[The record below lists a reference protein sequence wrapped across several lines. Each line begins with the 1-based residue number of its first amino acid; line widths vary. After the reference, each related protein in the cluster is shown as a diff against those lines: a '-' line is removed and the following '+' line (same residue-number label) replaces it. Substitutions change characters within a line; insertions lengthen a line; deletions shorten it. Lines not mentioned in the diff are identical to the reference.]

1 MLNDLIIN
9 KLKETVNLQDVIKTD
24 ELYIINK
31 GIENIIILVEIL
43 YLLQEIYIKDNYHH
57 EALIMSQVSRLMN

>member
-24 ELYIINK
+24 EFYIINK

-43 YLLQEIYIKDNYHH
+43 YLLQEIYLKDNYHH
-57 EALIMSQVSRLMN
+57 EALIMSKISRLMN

>member
-9 KLKETVNLQDVIKTD
+9 KLKETVNLQDVIETD

-31 GIENIIILVEIL
+31 SIENIIILVEIL
-43 YLLQEIYIKDNYHH
+43 YLLQELYIRDNYHH
-57 EALIMSQVSRLMN
+57 EALMMSKISRLIN